1 MGHVSF
7 AYLDDGLSS
16 LPDNCSAQA
25 ASIIQRKDLGS
36 SGFVV
41 NEDKSCW
48 SPRQIG
54 KWVGFVINTI
64 LMKFQV
70 PDKKVA
76 KLKTILDSAIQD
88 GFVTFRNLDKIA
100 GSVNSIYLAVGPIAL
115 LLTRQR
121 YAAIDSR
128 SAWDSI
134 LPISSSWW

>member
-7 AYLDDGLSS
+7 VYLDDGLGS
-16 LPDNCSAQA
+16 LPDNCFAQA

-54 KWVGFVINTI
+54 EWLGFVINTI
-64 LMKFQV
+64 LMQFQD
-70 PDKKVA
+70 PYKKVA
-76 KLKTILDSAIQD
+76 NLKTILHSAIQD
-88 GFVTFRNLDKIA
+88 GFVTFRNLAKIA
-100 GSVNSIYLAVGPIAL
+100 GSVNSIYLAVGPIAQ
-115 LLTRQR
+115 LLTRQM
-121 YAAIDSR
+121 YAATDSR

-134 LPISSSWW
+134 LPISSI

>member
-7 AYLDDGLSS
+7 VYLGDGLGS

-36 SGFVV
+36 ASGFVA

-54 KWVGFVINTI
+54 EWICFVINTI
-64 LMKFQV
+64 LMQFQV
-70 PDKKVA
+70 PYKKLA

-88 GFVTFRNLDKIA
+88 GFVMFRNLAKIA
-100 GSVNSIYLAVGPIAL
+100 GSVNSIYLAVGPIA
-115 LLTRQR
+115 
-121 YAAIDSR
+121 
-128 SAWDSI
+128 
-134 LPISSSWW
+134 